1 MLPRRPTTPVV
12 TYELRADGH
21 GEEAAIRRLLEL
33 ADEEFVPPLSARTGT
48 DQRDGLDDSAGDSLD
63 AYLDAALDHTY
74 ILARVDGEVVGGLSF
89 HDGYEIPELEGYLP
103 SNYVS
108 TVIVHPDHRRHGYAR
123 GLWKRMLRGLPDSCR
138 EPYVTTRT
146 WSTND
151 SHVALLMELGF
162 EEVTR
167 IPDDRGPGLDTVYFG
182 LKTPSASPEF
192 EFSPP

>member
-1 MLPRRPTTPVV
+1 VV
-12 TYELRADGH
+12 TYELRANGH
-21 GEEAAIRRLLEL
+21 GEAAAIRRLLEL
-33 ADEEFVPPLSARTGT
+33 ADEEFVPPLSARSGT

-74 ILARVDGEVVGGLSF
+74 ILARVEGEVAGVLSF

-108 TVIVHPDHRRHGYAR
+108 TVIVHPDHRRNGYAR
-123 GLWKRMLRGLPDSCR
+123 GLWNRMLQDLPESRR
-138 EPYVTTRT
+138 EPFVTTRT

-151 SHVALLMELGF
+151 SHVELLAELGF

-167 IPDDRGPGLDTVYFG
+167 IPDDRGPGIDTVYFG
-182 LKTPSASPEF
+182 LALSAEEGSGG
-192 EFSPP
+192 SQATARSNQRL